1 MLGFLQQPYV
11 FAVVIAFL
19 TAALAWMYSRTLEQ
33 EPRAPTKTFFKTL
46 AAGLIA
52 GLGVT
57 FVANKMDPTSPM
69 SAEPFM
75 PDTIAPLGV

>member
-11 FAVVIAFL
+11 FAVVVAFL

-52 GLGVT
+52 GLGLT
-57 FVANKMDPTSPM
+57 FLTNKMDANVAM
-69 SAEPFM
+69 NAEPFM